1 LHGSSLH
8 LVVVGL
14 TIPYPI
20 AAQITCD
27 VAPVDERCQA
37 GGVKASRWE
46 ILGAW
51 LRIWTPPRDVE
62 IPPVPRRAAALV
74 AALCVGA
81 IVVGVTVIA
90 PAIDRAKQRSAAQQA
105 RSDALFQRRER
116 ARLARDQ
123 RPVFARAARAAR
135 LHRAGRVGQARDALL
150 ADAQRH
156 IARDA
161 RARVAAGTLEGP
173 VRSVRCRH
181 RPGDSAAGARVR
193 LACLAITSQT
203 AGATVGQPF
212 TVAGSLHDG
221 RYAWCHENP
230 RPAEGASGTGIS
242 VPLPASCRS

>member
-1 LHGSSLH
+1 
-8 LVVVGL
+8 
-14 TIPYPI
+14 
-20 AAQITCD
+20 
-27 VAPVDERCQA
+27 VASCLERCQA

-62 IPPVPRRAAALV
+62 IPPVPRRAAAVV
-74 AALCVGA
+74 AALCVAA

-90 PAIDRAKQRSAAQQA
+90 PAIDRAKQRSAARQA
-105 RSDALFQRRER
+105 RSDTLFERRER
-116 ARLARDQ
+116 ARLERDQ

-135 LHRAGRVGQARDALL
+135 LHQAGRVAQARDALL
-150 ADAQRH
+150 ADAQRR

-161 RARVAAGTLEGP
+161 RARVVAGTLEGP

-181 RPGDSAAGARVR
+181 RPGDSGARVR
-193 LACLAITSQT
+193 LACLAISSQA

-212 TVAGSLHDG
+212 SVAGSLRDG

-242 VPLPASCRS
+242 VPLSAACRS